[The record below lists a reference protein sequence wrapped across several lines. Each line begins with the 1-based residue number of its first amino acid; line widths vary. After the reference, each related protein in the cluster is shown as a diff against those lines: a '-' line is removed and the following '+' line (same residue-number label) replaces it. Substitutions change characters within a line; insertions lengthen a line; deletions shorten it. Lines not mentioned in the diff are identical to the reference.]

1 MTTNNTF
8 QYRIVVPDDPDGR
21 AIVLFHGTG
30 GDESDLIPAAQL
42 ISPHAVIIGI
52 RGRSTSEPSLRWFRR
67 FPDGSFDQEEIT
79 SEARELSEFL
89 PRLLSEHSI
98 EPSSTT
104 LLGFS
109 NGANFIAA
117 FCLLY
122 PGLFRQGIL
131 WRPMLVLNPVPP
143 ADLTSSA
150 FLITT
155 GSSDPYADFVPALTT
170 ALEDAGADVQVNVL
184 PTGHTLTR
192 SDITL
197 SADWLKE
204 RRGL

>member
-1 MTTNNTF
+1 MTENNTF
-8 QYRIVVPDDPDGR
+8 EYRIVTPSDPDGE
-21 AIVLFHGTG
+21 ALVLFHGTG

-42 ISPHAVIIGI
+42 INPNAVIIGI

-67 FPDGSFDQEEIT
+67 FPDGSFDQDEING
-79 SEARELSEFL
+79 EASALSEFL
-89 PRLLSEHSI
+89 PRLLSEHNI

-122 PGLFRQGIL
+122 PGMFRQGIL

-155 GSSDPYADFVPALTT
+155 GSSDPYAGFVPALTST
-170 ALEDAGADVQVNVL
+170 LEDAGADVQVNVL
-184 PTGHTLTR
+184 PTGHTLTK

-197 SADWLKE
+197 SANWLKE
-204 RRGL
+204 RKEV